1 MVKSRLIG
9 SRKAR
14 STLPKLYVI
23 PGSHACRA
31 AMLMLEHKGLPW
43 RTSELPSGV
52 QILAMK
58 PLGFP
63 GRTVPALK
71 LDGVRVQTNRRIARF
86 LDELQPEPPLLP
98 CDRRE
103 EIEAAE
109 RLADEVVQPVARR
122 LVLAAGR
129 RDLSSIDGEGET
141 ERLGPILAYT
151 RRRRARV
158 MRIAA
163 RYFGVTDE
171 TEALDLDVLPCVL
184 DEVDAWI
191 AVGVLNGRELNAAD
205 FQIAPSIC
213 LLASRLDLREEVE
226 ARSAWTLVKRLIPP
240 RVGVA

>member
-1 MVKSRLIG
+1 
-9 SRKAR
+9 
-14 STLPKLYVI
+14 
-23 PGSHACRA
+23 
-31 AMLMLEHKGLPW
+31 MLMLEHKGLSW
-43 RTSELPSGV
+43 KTSELPAGAQV
-52 QILAMK
+52 LAMR

-63 GRTVPALK
+63 GRTVLALK
-71 LDGVRVQTNRRIARF
+71 LNGVRVQTNRRIARF
-86 LDELQPEPPLLP
+86 LDELQPDPPLLP

-109 RLADEVVQPVARR
+109 RLADEVIQPVARR

-141 ERLGPILAYT
+141 ERLGPLLAYT

-163 RYFGVTDE
+163 RYFGITDE
-171 TEALDLDVLPCVL
+171 TEALDLDALPCLL

-191 AVGVLNGRELNAAD
+191 AVGVLNGRELSAAD

-226 ARSAWTLVKRLIPP
+226 ARPAWTLVNRVIPP
-240 RVGVA
+240 RVGVS